1 MNLVVSQKM
10 TIRNE
15 KVERKKCKEM
25 KKNESTI
32 AKIEARVLIYTNY
45 QCD

>member
-1 MNLVVSQKM
+1 M

-15 KVERKKCKEM
+15 KVECEECKEM

-32 AKIEARVLIYTNY
+32 ARV
-45 QCD
+45 